1 MPVVPDLRTGDLEQI
16 YYVDARDLRD
26 TRVISS
32 EGKVV
37 MEAPGGGDLCRDPGG
52 TGGCHTGLRTPL
64 VVAVKDGEVSGSH
77 LSTVD
82 SQLNS
87 FETLTTAQR
96 NELSALYACLFARAS

>member
-1 MPVVPDLRTGDLEQI
+1 MSWKPPGEGTCAEILEELGDATPVYVP
-16 YYVDARDLRD
+16 
-26 TRVISS
+26 
-32 EGKVV
+32 
-37 MEAPGGGDLCRDPGG
+37 
-52 TGGCHTGLRTPL
+52 PL

-87 FETLTTAQR
+87 FEPLTTAQR